1 VPTGRSTSES
11 GYLSRPCTEWNLH
24 ILGMDRTRKS
34 EKPEPA
40 QQPIEPEMQKTPE
53 QEHGRDPATEPPK
66 EKRVDE
72 L

>member
-1 VPTGRSTSES
+1 
-11 GYLSRPCTEWNLH
+11 
-24 ILGMDRTRKS
+24 
-34 EKPEPA
+34 
-40 QQPIEPEMQKTPE
+40 MQKTPE